1 MKITTSS
8 DAKVKLLFRPTRG
21 QARFGFTILFI
32 INVLNYADRFVLPA
46 VLPKIQ
52 ADLGLNLFQA
62 GLLGTS
68 FLFVYGFATLPL
80 GVWADRSIRKNIV
93 ALCVGIW
100 SVATILTGFT
110 RNFWQLFSVRAVLG
124 IGEAGYAPASLSL
137 LGDFFSKEKRA
148 RILSYWSAGTLLGT
162 AIGLALG
169 GLVADAFGW
178 RYAFFIVGVPGLIAA
193 FLAWRMLEPRRGA
206 FENAEGDENE
216 VGPVQ
221 AHGSIGKDFR
231 DSLNKLRHIPTY
243 WTLVAA
249 LVFSFFTIGSTSFWL
264 PFYFVDAFHLSVGSA
279 GLISASVL
287 VSSGLI
293 GTVAGGWLADFAQRR
308 RPEGRLWVAAL
319 GFLVGAPLVL
329 IALFIHSL
337 PLFISVFVL
346 AAISLSFCTGPLN
359 AVIQDVI
366 APALRATAIGLAL
379 LLAHLLGDAAA
390 PSVIGVIANNSSLG
404 FALTATAPTFL
415 FLAGLACLVGLRTV
429 ARDMHRMQ
437 VQLREA
443 DTLSAPIAPR

>member
-1 MKITTSS
+1 MRTTTPLES
-8 DAKVKLLFRPTRG
+8 KYKFQFRPTVG

-32 INVLNYADRFVLPA
+32 INVLNYADRYVLPA

-52 ADLGLNLFQA
+52 ADMGLTLTQA
-62 GLLGTS
+62 GLLGSS
-68 FLFVYGFATLPL
+68 FLFVYALATLPL

-100 SVATILTGFT
+100 SVATILAGFT
-110 RNFWQLFSVRAVLG
+110 RNFLQLFSVRSVLG

-137 LGDFFSKEKRA
+137 LGDFFPKEKRA

-169 GLVADAFGW
+169 GLVADFFGW
-178 RYAFFIVGVPGLIAA
+178 QYAFFIVGIPGLIAA

-216 VGPVQ
+216 VDSVQ
-221 AHGSIGKDFR
+221 AHGSFGKDFQG
-231 DSLNKLRHIPTY
+231 SLKKLHHISTY

-249 LVFSFFTIGSTSFWL
+249 LVFSFFTIGGTSYWL
-264 PFYFVDAFHLSVGSA
+264 PFYFVRAFHLSLGPA
-279 GLISASVL
+279 GLITAAVL
-287 VSSGLI
+287 VGSGLI

-308 RPEGRLWVAAL
+308 RPEGRLLVAAI

-329 IALFIHSL
+329 MALLIHSL
-337 PLFISVFVL
+337 PLFISVFIL

-366 APALRATAIGLAL
+366 SPALRATAIGLAL

-390 PSVIGVIANNSSLG
+390 PFVIGAIANNTSLG

-415 FLAGLACLVGLRTV
+415 FLAGLACLLGLRTV
-429 ARDMHRMQ
+429 ARDMQRMQ
-437 VQLREA
+437 VQL
-443 DTLSAPIAPR
+443 LSTEK